1 MSRVREVL
9 SIKGDQVHAIS
20 ETSSVLEAVKK
31 MHDLKI
37 GCLVVMGENAAPCG
51 MITERDV
58 LRRIATVANDLS
70 DVAVGEVMTKAVIV
84 CGLDDQIDKV
94 RSIMKNQYVRQ
105 LPVVDDEGKVIG
117 IVSLGDVSAHLIAEE
132 ATEIHHLHDYI
143 QGRVR

>member
-9 SIKGDQVHAIS
+9 SVKGDQVHAIS
-20 ETSSVLEAVKK
+20 ETSTVLEAVKK
-31 MHDLKI
+31 MHELKI
-37 GCLVVMGENAAPCG
+37 GSLVVMGENAAPCG

-58 LRRIATVANDLS
+58 LRRIATVGDDLS
-70 DVAVGEVMTKAVIV
+70 NVAVGEVMTRSVIV
-84 CGLDDQIDKV
+84 CRPDDPIDKV

-105 LPVVDDEGKVIG
+105 LPVVDDEGSVIG

-132 ATEIHHLHDYI
+132 ATEIHHMHDYI